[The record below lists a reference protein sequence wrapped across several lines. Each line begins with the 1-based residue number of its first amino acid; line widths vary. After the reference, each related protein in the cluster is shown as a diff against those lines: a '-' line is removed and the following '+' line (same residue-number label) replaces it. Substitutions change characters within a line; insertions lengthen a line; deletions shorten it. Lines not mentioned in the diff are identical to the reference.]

1 MRASGHLA
9 RPARAAVMFRPLVL
23 MLMVTAL
30 AEEAGAERQT
40 FRHSSGPTFR
50 KLFIEPSSSRLLGG
64 KAKLVVGTL
73 SRQGKKLVGNYQIR
87 VTPYFFKSE
96 KGRLSIALSDSS
108 LQALLQGMP
117 AEFSGVAETDD
128 TNEIRPIT
136 ANATPSAND
145 RGALLISVGTENGK
159 LPFQTSYRMAD

>member
-30 AEEAGAERQT
+30 AEGAGTERPT

-73 SRQGKKLVGNYQIR
+73 NRQGKKLVGNYQIR

-136 ANATPSAND
+136 ANATPFAND
-145 RGALLISVGTENGK
+145 RGALLISIGTENGK